1 MLKKLPSI
9 DGNLCLGAS
18 NMFYL
23 ILIDCLK
30 ALISSI
36 ADEDTLGTEISI
48 LVKLLLRSP
57 LVISFFSFIEVAIHT
72 C

>member
-1 MLKKLPSI
+1 
-9 DGNLCLGAS
+9 
-18 NMFYL
+18 MFYL